1 LYKFKE
7 VSLVI
12 KKWISSIKEGA
23 SGTLKRK
30 LILGFVVII
39 VLAIGISAISFFT
52 LRASMSKLDK
62 MVDTTIFANSIV
74 NTSSGIPKELSDYIL
89 YKEPESKEKVFTL
102 LDETQNYI
110 DTLKK
115 YMKDEESLRAL
126 DSVERLFTTL
136 KEYVEECFGAGSAS
150 EAIDVKKQIEKV
162 VGFIKTDTESLIA
175 VELNYQQNA
184 KIELN
189 RQANITGVAILIAIA
204 VIGCISIIAAVL
216 FSGKIGGVISRL
228 AVSAQSIADGNL
240 NVEKVVS
247 KSKDD
252 VSLLAQ
258 AFNGMAETL
267 RSLIGSISN
276 ASGNVAH
283 SAESLKLGAEQSTKA
298 IEQIA
303 VAIQQV
309 SQGATEQ
316 AENSRDTVLVV
327 NQLLER
333 NQRIFEN
340 SRNVLAATANA
351 SQAAAVGNEKMEI
364 LLEQIRV
371 IEEKIVSTQ
380 ASTDTLKERAGEIG
394 KILESITNIASQTNL
409 LALNAAIEAAR
420 AGEHGRGFAVVADEI
435 RKLAEGSANAAKE
448 ITGILKEIQNSSEHV
463 AESMNIGVQE
473 AKEGTEMANEARTAF
488 NKIVST
494 SDEVDV
500 QVKEITTEIESMV
513 EEIKKVEEMSKVI
526 SKIAQESLSG
536 SQEVAA
542 AVEEQTASQQEI
554 STSAYMLSD
563 MAEELRETVA
573 KFKL

>member
-1 LYKFKE
+1 
-7 VSLVI
+7 VI
-12 KKWISSIKEGA
+12 KKWISGIKEGA
-23 SGTLKRK
+23 SRTLKRK
-30 LILGFVVII
+30 LILGFVAII
-39 VLAIGISAISFFT
+39 ALTIGISAISFFV
-52 LRASMSKLDK
+52 LRSSMSKLDQ
-62 MVDTTIFANSIV
+62 MVDTTICANNIV
-74 NTSSGIPKELSDYIL
+74 NTSLGIPQELSEYVL
-89 YKEPESKEKVFTL
+89 YKRPENKEKVSAL
-102 LDETQNYI
+102 LDEIENYI

-115 YMKDEESLRAL
+115 YMKDEASLDEL
-126 DSVERLFTTL
+126 DLIERLLLSL
-136 KEYVEECFGAGSAS
+136 KDYTRSYF
-150 EAIDVKKQIEKV
+150 EADSTGDAIEIKKEVDKV
-162 VGFIKTDTESLIA
+162 LGFIKTHTENLIA
-175 VELNYQQNA
+175 IELNYQQNA
-184 KIELN
+184 KMELN
-189 RQANITGVAILIAIA
+189 QQANITGIAILISMA
-204 VIGCISIIAAVL
+204 VIGCISIIVAVI

-240 NVEKVVS
+240 NIEKVVS
-247 KSKDD
+247 ESKDD

-258 AFNGMAETL
+258 SFNGMAETL
-267 RSLIGSISN
+267 RSLIGSIGD

-303 VAIQQV
+303 AAIQQV

-340 SRNVLAATANA
+340 SRNVLAASVNA

-364 LLEQIRV
+364 LLKQIGV

-463 AESMNIGVQE
+463 AKSMNVGVQE
-473 AKEGTEMANEARTAF
+473 AKEGTEMAREARTAF
-488 NKIVST
+488 NEIVST
-494 SDEVDV
+494 SDEVDA
-500 QVKEITTEIESMV
+500 QVKEITTEIESIV

-563 MAEELRETVA
+563 MAEELKKMVA